1 MCLATVLN
9 NHDDSVI
16 FRNVSKIE
24 VDGSKILLRD
34 ILGDEKVLEG
44 TILMA
49 DLANSVVKLS
59 LAD

>member
-9 NHDDSVI
+9 NNDDSVI

-24 VDGSKILLRD
+24 VDGDKILLRD
-34 ILGDEKVLEG
+34 ILGDERILNG

-49 DLANSVVKLS
+49 DLANSVVKLN
-59 LAD
+59 LTD